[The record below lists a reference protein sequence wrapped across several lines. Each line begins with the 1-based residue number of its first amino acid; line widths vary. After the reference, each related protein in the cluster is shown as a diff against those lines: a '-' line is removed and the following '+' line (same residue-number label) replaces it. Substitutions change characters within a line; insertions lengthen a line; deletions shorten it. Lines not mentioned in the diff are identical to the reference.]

1 MLYYPLNGKKVVTV
15 ALIPSLTQRILRCG
29 RAKTIP
35 LRQRLRVQLRVSDS
49 QLDVTPVLSYRSK
62 GVFFFSCSCSCS
74 CSSLENCTFFRK
86 KYHSYSMNT
95 RTCICVLFPSFFV
108 FMFVFKYGPRG
119 LCAVHF
125 EQFKLCSGERT
136 NTSGGV
142 LPSCSF
148 SSFTLE
154 EESDVGS
161 VVSHVRKDRTQT

>member
-1 MLYYPLNGKKVVTV
+1 VHKLLPFPSMLICEVDTV
-15 ALIPSLTQRILRCG
+15 SRYANI
-29 RAKTIP
+29 IP
-35 LRQRLRVQLRVSDS
+35 LRHRFAANSGTYDYRIEQIRRRRSTAAQDS
-49 QLDVTPVLSYRSK
+49 RS
-62 GVFFFSCSCSCS
+62 SRACSCS